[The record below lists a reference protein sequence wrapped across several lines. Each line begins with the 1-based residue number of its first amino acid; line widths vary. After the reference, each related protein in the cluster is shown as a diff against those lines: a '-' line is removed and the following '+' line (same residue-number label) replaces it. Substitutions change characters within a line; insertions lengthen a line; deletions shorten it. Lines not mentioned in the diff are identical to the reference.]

1 MSTAHRAAD
10 HVAEL
15 SPREIEVLRLVATG
29 CSTKQIASILNIAS
43 KTAACHRMR
52 IMDKL
57 NVHDIA
63 GLTRYAIQSGY
74 IDIYGKPGTG
84 QTMEELAAAAEQA
97 HAAYL
102 KAMEAYRLFLEQR
115 EDIEAANPGGMAG
128 AARLHQAEMAAHD
141 RYHTALVALKDFLT
155 GSSPH
160 CDAED
165 TRAERGVTDLTNP
178 LH

>member
-1 MSTAHRAAD
+1 MPTAYSVAD
-10 HVAEL
+10 RVAEL

-74 IDIYGKPGTG
+74 IDIYGKAGAG
-84 QTMEELAAAAEQA
+84 QTMAELASEVEQA
-97 HAAYL
+97 HAVYME
-102 KAMEAYRLFLEQR
+102 AMEAYQLFLVQR
-115 EDIEAANPGGMAG
+115 EDVEAANSDGVAG
-128 AARLHQAEMAAHD
+128 AARLHQAELAAHNK
-141 RYHTALVALKDFLT
+141 YYSALLALKDFLT
-155 GSSPH
+155 GTSPRR
-160 CDAED
+160 DEED
-165 TRAERGVTDLTNP
+165 TSSAEQREDFTNP
-178 LH
+178 LR